1 MIRYESLHFRP
12 SNSASDFD
20 SAVSVL
26 LLPSDPSRPLLTT
39 QSIFCL
45 SPCVC
50 HSLLS
55 KTNRSPG
62 SLLSSSQDLS
72 PNGRTAA
79 EVMYM
84 HDQIGLLDV
93 RTTPPSHLS
102 IALNPQH
109 CPYSIAAGPRFV
121 RCHLNPRMRALTHL
135 VQQLATR
142 SPPWA
147 ARSLPCRPAAA
158 WRSTFPRRSPVR
170 GATPPFLALP
180 PPFRQRLIPFA
191 CGVAAAELWSVGR
204 PHLYTVAIQLLDGG
218 AVVDSVNLTT
228 GIRAARFDPQRGLHL
243 NDQRVKLR
251 GFCDHSN
258 FGGVGGAV
266 PDRLNLYRAQARRR
280 PQSPCRWTKTQS
292 SQDPKLL
299 ITACVGLGPLA

>member
-1 MIRYESLHFRP
+1 MLRESGEPQSEVIRATVLPSARVVPPAVLTTAGWPHPGLHYGPFHLYYGYWPESPGPGCCCSAVRQPAEPQPAGVGPGRGEKRPVIRYESLHFRP

-109 CPYSIAAGPRFV
+109 CPCSFGG
-121 RCHLNPRMRALTHL
+121 RARLR
-135 VQQLATR
+135 ATQTT
-142 SPPWA
+142 ST
-147 ARSLPCRPAAA
+147 ARAAA
-158 WRSTFPRRSPVR
+158 KAF
-170 GATPPFLALP
+170 
-180 PPFRQRLIPFA
+180 
-191 CGVAAAELWSVGR
+191 AAAFECTVTR
-204 PHLYTVAIQLLDGG
+204 MTPHVMDYPP
-218 AVVDSVNLTT
+218 
-228 GIRAARFDPQRGLHL
+228 IRWP
-243 NDQRVKLR
+243 
-251 GFCDHSN
+251 
-258 FGGVGGAV
+258 
-266 PDRLNLYRAQARRR
+266 
-280 PQSPCRWTKTQS
+280 
-292 SQDPKLL
+292 
-299 ITACVGLGPLA
+299 